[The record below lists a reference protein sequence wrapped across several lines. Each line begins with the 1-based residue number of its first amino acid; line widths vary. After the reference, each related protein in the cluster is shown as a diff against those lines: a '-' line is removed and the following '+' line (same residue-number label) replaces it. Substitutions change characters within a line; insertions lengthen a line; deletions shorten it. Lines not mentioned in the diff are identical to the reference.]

1 MPVNLKS
8 AREQF
13 QKKSAQTAREH
24 VLPASGTVVD
34 NYVIEK
40 EHCGIK

>member
-13 QKKSAQTAREH
+13 QKKSAREPPQTAREQ
-24 VLPASGTVVD
+24 VLPASGTVVG
-34 NYVIEK
+34 NYLI
-40 EHCGIK
+40 